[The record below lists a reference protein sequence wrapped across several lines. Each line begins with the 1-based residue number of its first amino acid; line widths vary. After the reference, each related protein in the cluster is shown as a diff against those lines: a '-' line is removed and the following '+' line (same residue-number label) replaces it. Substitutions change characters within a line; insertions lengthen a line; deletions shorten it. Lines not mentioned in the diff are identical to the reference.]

1 MPGCH
6 LKPNSFTPF
15 WIEYHAGTF
24 TIGTGRPGAG
34 PRHCWTDAAPV
45 EGLRHVGLSTWDR
58 HVAYRQI
65 QMQPPLQTA
74 ALPHVAEADTDFDMP
89 DACLLQGGSNG
100 AHPGQW
106 MVPWVVCM
114 GENGDWS
121 RWGAPHPGL
130 RCKAWQATCADI

>member
-1 MPGCH
+1 MTAHLCLLSVQAENVPGCH

-65 QMQPPLQTA
+65 QMQPPLQRA
-74 ALPHVAEADTDFDMP
+74 APARTAEADTDFEMP
-89 DACLLQGGSNG
+89 DACLLQGSSTA

-106 MVPWVVCM
+106 MATWGVCM
-114 GENGDWS
+114 GECGD
-121 RWGAPHPGL
+121 
-130 RCKAWQATCADI
+130 